1 MSDDFMIL
9 QSICSIL
16 RLRLRLLYCIIL
28 SALDTFL
35 AGIEDEDV
43 WAQIYCY
50 DCVRAFLVL
59 VLI

>member
-9 QSICSIL
+9 QSICSI
-16 RLRLRLLYCIIL
+16 LRLRLLYCIIL

>member
-9 QSICSIL
+9 QSICSI
-16 RLRLRLLYCIIL
+16 LRLRLLYCIIL

-50 DCVRAFLVL
+50 DYVRAFLVL